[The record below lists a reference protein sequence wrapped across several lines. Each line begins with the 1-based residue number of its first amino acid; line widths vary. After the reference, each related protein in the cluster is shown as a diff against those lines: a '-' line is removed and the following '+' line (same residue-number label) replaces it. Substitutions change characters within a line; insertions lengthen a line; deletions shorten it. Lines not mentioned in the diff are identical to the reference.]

1 MKASDQ
7 RGHPLAPPTIDQLF
21 ITETGDIGIEPRPPG
36 RAAQAPRALSQLV
49 DELLPAD
56 RVASEIL
63 SPAHAHVYGFTTSH
77 APHANRSSAN
87 AAIANPGDERAVLR
101 HLFDRAQDELDAPGP
116 IEPPPHAADT
126 VSPPALPVEPVA
138 DSPRIAVVFEDA
150 SDLRIRRG
158 GRARHTTGRTRGA
171 GRRHACAPRR
181 RDPLVHAVP
190 LLRRARSGR
199 ADRSGDTFSGRH
211 CPRRGHS
218 A

>member
-1 MKASDQ
+1 MARISHTRSCVPRINLNHLSGSGVRLTPYEAVAVVHQVCELMKASDQ
-7 RGHPLAPPTIDQLF
+7 RGRPLAPPTIDQLF

-63 SPAHAHVYGFTTSH
+63 SPPPAHVYGSTTSH
-77 APHANRSSAN
+77 ARHANRSSAN
-87 AAIANPGDERAVLR
+87 AAIVNPGDERAVLR

-126 VSPPALPVEPVA
+126 VSPPALPVEPAA

-150 SDLRIRRG
+150 SDSRIRHG
-158 GRARHTTGRTRGA
+158 GRARHTT
-171 GRRHACAPRR
+171 
-181 RDPLVHAVP
+181 
-190 LLRRARSGR
+190 S
-199 ADRSGDTFSGRH
+199 
-211 CPRRGHS
+211 
-218 A
+218 